1 MSRSR
6 QNRGEVAHLS
16 GAAAEELALRAYL
29 GRGYTLAEQRWR
41 GPHGE
46 IDLILRRGAEVI
58 FAEVKYSMSRD
69 TAAARISAQQM
80 QRVMASAA
88 VFLDAEPQGQL
99 TETRLDVVLVW
110 GAGDV
115 EILENAFG
123 HG

>member
-6 QNRGEVAHLS
+6 QTRGEVSHLS
-16 GAAAEELALRAYL
+16 GAAAEELALQSYL
-29 GRGYTLAEQRWR
+29 DRGYTLAEQRWR

-46 IDLILRRGAEVI
+46 IDLILRRGTEVI
-58 FAEVKYSMSRD
+58 FAEVKSSVSRD
-69 TAAARISAQQM
+69 TAAARISARQM

-88 VFLDAEPQGQL
+88 VFLDTEPRGQL

-110 GAGDV
+110 GPGHV